1 MATAVTRGRFAW
13 HELMTP
19 DPDAAIP
26 FYRQVVGWG
35 IEQFPSMPEYRMWTS
50 GGKQRGGV
58 MRQSEEERRHG
69 LAPHWLMY
77 VAVPDID
84 ATIRQAEGLGGR
96 VRIPAKSVPT
106 VGRYAILADPQ
117 GIVFCL
123 YTPEAPRP
131 GSDEADLGDFS
142 WHECAAPDPKS
153 AWSFYQALF
162 GWEKSAAMDMGPDG
176 TYQMFRRS
184 GGKADLGAFYKR
196 PADKPGTAAWLV
208 YAYVRDA
215 DRSAD
220 LVTQLGGRVL
230 SGPMDVP
237 GGGRIAT
244 CVDPQ
249 GAAFAVHSVAET
261 EKTKGVEKRSVKK
274 KSVKKKNVKKK
285 TVKKKTAKKTAA
297 KKKPAKKAATKRRR

>member
-19 DPDAAIP
+19 DPDAAIG

-35 IEQFPSMPEYRMWTS
+35 VEQFPGMPDYRMWTS

-58 MRQSEEERRHG
+58 MRQSDEERRRG

-77 VAVPDID
+77 VAVPDLD
-84 ATIRQAEGLGGR
+84 ETIRQAEGLGGR
-96 VRIPAKSVPT
+96 VRVPVQGAPG
-106 VGRYAILADPQ
+106 VGRYAILADAQ
-117 GIVFCL
+117 GIVFGL
-123 YTPEAPRP
+123 FTPETPRP
-131 GSDEADLGDFS
+131 FSDGADLGDFS
-142 WHECAAPDPKS
+142 WHELAAPDPNS

-162 GWEKSAAMDMGPDG
+162 GWEKSEAMDMGPDG
-176 TYQMFRRS
+176 TYQMFRRR
-184 GGKADLGAFYKR
+184 GGKTDLGAFYKR
-196 PADKPGTAAWLV
+196 PADKPGTAAWLM
-208 YAYVRDA
+208 YAYVRDV
-215 DRSAD
+215 DRAAE
-220 LVTQLGGRVL
+220 LVTELGGRVL

-249 GAAFAVHSVAET
+249 GAAFAVHSVAAP

-274 KSVKKKNVKKK
+274 KSVKKK
-285 TVKKKTAKKTAA
+285 TVKKKPSRKTVT
-297 KKKPAKKAATKRRR
+297 KKAPKKAKRRRR

>member
-58 MRQSEEERRHG
+58 MRQSEDERRHG

-84 ATIRQAEGLGGR
+84 AAIRQAEELGGR
-96 VRIPAKSVPT
+96 VRIPAKSVPG

-117 GIVFCL
+117 GIVFSL
-123 YTPEAPRP
+123 YTPESPRP

-230 SGPMDVP
+230 IGPMDVP

-285 TVKKKTAKKTAA
+285 TVKKKTAKKTAV

>member
-19 DPDAAIP
+19 DPDAAIG

-35 IEQFPSMPEYRMWTS
+35 IEQFPGMPDYRMWTS

-58 MRQSEEERRHG
+58 LRQSDEERRRG

-96 VRIPAKSVPT
+96 VRIPVQGAPG
-106 VGRYAILADPQ
+106 VGRYAILADAQ
-117 GIVFCL
+117 GIVFGL
-123 YTPEAPRP
+123 FTPETPRP
-131 GSDEADLGDFS
+131 FSDGADIGDFS
-142 WHECAAPDPKS
+142 WHELAAPDPNS
-153 AWSFYQALF
+153 AWSFYQSLF
-162 GWEKSAAMDMGPDG
+162 GWEKSEAMDMGPDG
-176 TYQMFRRS
+176 TYQMFRRHS
-184 GGKADLGAFYKR
+184 GKTDLGAFYKR
-196 PADKPGTAAWLV
+196 PADKPGTAAWLM

-215 DRSAD
+215 DRAAE

-249 GAAFAVHSVAET
+249 GAAFAVHSIAVP
-261 EKTKGVEKRSVKK
+261 EKTTGVKK
-274 KSVKKKNVKKK
+274 KPSRK
-285 TVKKKTAKKTAA
+285 TVAKKTS
-297 KKKPAKKAATKRRR
+297 KKAKKRRR

>member
-1 MATAVTRGRFAW
+1 MFMPSAVTRGRFAW

-19 DPDAAIP
+19 DPDAAIR
-26 FYRQVVGWG
+26 FYSQVVGWG
-35 IEQFPSMPEYRMWTS
+35 IEQFPGMPDYRMWTS

-58 MRQSEEERRHG
+58 MRQSEEERRRG

-77 VAVPDID
+77 VAVPDTD

-96 VRIPAKSVPT
+96 VRVPARSVPG

-117 GIVFCL
+117 GIAFCL
-123 YTPEAPRP
+123 FTPETPRP
-131 GSDEADLGDFS
+131 GSDEADIGGFS
-142 WHECAAPDPKS
+142 WHELAAPDPNS

-162 GWEKSAAMDMGPDG
+162 GWEKSGAMDMGPDG
-176 TYQMFRRS
+176 TYQMFRRG
-184 GGKADLGAFYKR
+184 GGKIDLGAVYKR
-196 PADKPGTAAWLV
+196 PADKPGTAAWLM
-208 YAYVRDA
+208 YAYVHDA
-215 DRSAD
+215 DRAAE
-220 LVTQLGGRVL
+220 LVTQLGGRVQ

-249 GAAFAVHSVAET
+249 GAAFAVHSVAAQG
-261 EKTKGVEKRSVKK
+261 KAKNVEKKGVKK

-285 TVKKKTAKKTAA
+285 TVKKKTVE
-297 KKKPAKKAATKRRR
+297 KKPAKKLVKKRKR

>member
-1 MATAVTRGRFAW
+1 MPNAVTRGRFAW

-19 DPDAAIP
+19 DPDAAIG

-35 IEQFPSMPEYRMWTS
+35 IEQFPGMPDYRMWTS

-58 MRQSEEERRHG
+58 MRQSEEERRRG

-77 VAVPDID
+77 VAVPDTD

-96 VRIPAKSVPT
+96 VRVPAKSVPT

-117 GIVFCL
+117 GIAFCL
-123 YTPEAPRP
+123 FTPESPRP
-131 GSDEADLGDFS
+131 SSDEADIGDFS
-142 WHECAAPDPKS
+142 WHELAAPDPNA

-162 GWEKSAAMDMGPDG
+162 GWAKSDAMEMGPGG
-176 TYQMFRRS
+176 TYQMFRRG
-184 GGKADLGAFYKR
+184 GGKTDLGAFYKR
-196 PADKPGTAAWLV
+196 PADQPGTAAWLM
-208 YAYVRDA
+208 YAMVRDA
-215 DRSAD
+215 DRAAD

-249 GAAFAVHSVAET
+249 GAAFAVHSVAEQ
-261 EKTKGVEKRSVKK
+261 EKTESAKRRVVKKKSVKK
-274 KSVKKKNVKKK
+274 KSVKKK
-285 TVKKKTAKKTAA
+285 TT
-297 KKKPAKKAATKRRR
+297 KKKPAKKAIKKRKR

>member
-19 DPDAAIP
+19 DPDAAIR
-26 FYRQVVGWG
+26 FYGQVVGWG
-35 IEQFPSMPEYRMWTS
+35 IEQFSGMPDYRMWTS
-50 GGKQRGGV
+50 GGQQRGGV
-58 MRQSEEERRHG
+58 MRQSEEERRRG

-96 VRIPAKSVPT
+96 VRIPAKSVPG

-117 GIVFCL
+117 GIAFSL
-123 YTPEAPRP
+123 YTPESPRP
-131 GSDEADLGDFS
+131 SSDEADIGDFS
-142 WHECAAPDPKS
+142 WHELAAPDPNS

-162 GWEKSAAMDMGPDG
+162 GWEKSDAMDMGPDG
-176 TYQMFRRS
+176 IYQMFRRG
-184 GGKADLGAFYKR
+184 GGKTDLGAFYKR
-196 PADKPGTAAWLV
+196 PADKPGTAAWLMYV
-208 YAYVRDA
+208 YVRDA
-215 DRSAD
+215 DHAAA

-249 GAAFAVHSVAET
+249 GAAFAVHSVAAEQ
-261 EKTKGVEKRSVKK
+261 TKRVEKSGLKKRSIKR
-274 KSVKKKNVKKK
+274 KNVKKK
-285 TVKKKTAKKTAA
+285 TVKKKAVKKKAA
-297 KKKPAKKAATKRRR
+297 KKKRKR

>member
-19 DPDAAIP
+19 DPDAAIR
-26 FYRQVVGWG
+26 FYRQVVGWD
-35 IEQFPSMPEYRMWTS
+35 IEQFPGMPDYRMWTS

-58 MRQSEEERRHG
+58 MRQSEDERRRG

-77 VAVPDID
+77 VAVPDVD

-96 VRIPAKSVPT
+96 VRIPAKSVPG

-117 GIVFCL
+117 GIAFSL
-123 YTPEAPRP
+123 YTPESPRP
-131 GSDEADLGDFS
+131 GSVDTDLGDFS
-142 WHECAAPDPKS
+142 WHELAAPDPNS

-162 GWEKSAAMDMGPDG
+162 GWEKSSAMDMGPDG
-176 TYQMFRRS
+176 TYQMFRRG
-184 GGKADLGAFYKR
+184 GGKIDLGAFYRR
-196 PADKPGTAAWLV
+196 PADKPGTAAWLM
-208 YAYVRDA
+208 YAFVRDA
-215 DRSAD
+215 DRAAE
-220 LVTQLGGRVL
+220 LVTQLGGRVQ

-249 GAAFAVHSVAET
+249 GAAFAVHSVG
-261 EKTKGVEKRSVKK
+261 EKAKSVEK
-274 KSVKKKNVKKK
+274 KSVKKKVVKRKNVRKSVKKK
-285 TVKKKTAKKTAA
+285 IVKKKIVKA
-297 KKKPAKKAATKRRR
+297 KKKRKR

>member
-19 DPDAAIP
+19 DPDAAIR
-26 FYRQVVGWG
+26 FYSQVVGWG
-35 IEQFPSMPEYRMWTS
+35 TEQFPGMPEYRLWTS
-50 GGKQRGGV
+50 GTKQRGGV
-58 MRQSEEERRHG
+58 MRQSDEDRRRG

-84 ATIRQAEGLGGR
+84 ATIRQAEALGGR
-96 VRIPAKSVPT
+96 VRVPAKSVPG

-117 GIVFCL
+117 GIVFSL
-123 YTPEAPRP
+123 FAPENPRP
-131 GSDEADLGDFS
+131 GSDTADHGDFS
-142 WHECAAPDPKS
+142 WHELAAPDPNA

-184 GGKADLGAFYKR
+184 GGKTDLGAFYKR
-196 PADKPGTAAWLV
+196 PADQPGTAAWLM
-208 YAYVRDA
+208 YAYVRNA
-215 DRSAD
+215 DRSAET
-220 LVTQLGGRVL
+220 VTQLGGRVL

-249 GAAFAVHSVAET
+249 GAAFAVHSVAAPKAMA
-261 EKTKGVEKRSVKK
+261 KTTKK
-274 KSVKKKNVKKK
+274 KSVKKVVKKK
-285 TVKKKTAKKTAA
+285 SVT
-297 KKKPAKKAATKRRR
+297 KKPVKRKAAKRRRR